1 MEEKISTKEKIIAAS
16 LELFSQRGYDGVSMR
31 DIAAA
36 VGIKGA
42 SIYNHFKGKEAIFE
56 AILEKMEQ
64 RYKEQAVGMQLDG
77 AEADRDV
84 KVYAGISEE
93 RLLQMGKNLFLYF
106 LHDEYAGKFR
116 KMLTIEQFR
125 NEKLASVYSRQYG
138 DDPLAYQGMLFD
150 LLMKQGELR
159 QENPK
164 ITALH
169 FYAPIYF
176 MLSMC
181 DRQPQREE
189 EALEML
195 EQHILQF
202 NRIYGK

>member
-1 MEEKISTKEKIIAAS
+1 
-16 LELFSQRGYDGVSMR
+16 
-31 DIAAA
+31 
-36 VGIKGA
+36 
-42 SIYNHFKGKEAIFE
+42 
-56 AILEKMEQ
+56 
-64 RYKEQAVGMQLDG
+64 
-77 AEADRDV
+77 
-84 KVYAGISEE
+84 
-93 RLLQMGKNLFLYF
+93 
-106 LHDEYAGKFR
+106 
-116 KMLTIEQFR
+116 
-125 NEKLASVYSRQYG
+125 
-138 DDPLAYQGMLFD
+138 MLFD